1 MSPKDLLLHLRIPF
15 SFFLMPVFWLA
26 LSHVQLVNQ
35 SHAIWI
41 FLILHVFIYPASN
54 AYNSYIDKDEGS
66 IGGLKTPPKVDIKL
80 FWTSV
85 IVDAIGIFLSL
96 IFISLNFAFLILIY
110 SLVSRAYSW
119 SGIRLKKYPIISW
132 LTVGFFQ
139 GGYIFMLVYNY
150 TELIPWSERHDLS
163 YTLQHFMESPY
174 FPALLSSIML
184 WAVYPMTQVYQHKE
198 DAAHGDTT
206 LSIKLGIK
214 GTFMF
219 TGFFFT
225 LAFFGFY
232 LYFGLPNFWLF
243 VLFNLP
249 TFGFF
254 SWWFLKVLQNEEAAN
269 FKNTMLLNLLASFCL
284 NAFYIWLFI
293 GI

>member
-119 SGIRLKKYPIISW
+119 SGIRLKKYPILSW

-139 GGYIFMLVYNY
+139 GGYIFILVYNY
-150 TELIPWSERHDLS
+150 TELIPWSERHDLV
-163 YTLQHFMESPY
+163 YTSQHFMESPY